1 MTERAA
7 NNGVGDTTANAALA
21 ARTTAAAMMEARA
34 MAAAKAVMTS
44 NNNDES
50 RKDIQHRFLWQ
61 IHDHGG
67 YLADYP

>member
-7 NNGVGDTTANAALA
+7 DNGVGDTTANHR
-21 ARTTAAAMMEARA
+21 RTTAAAMMEARA

-44 NNNDES
+44 NNDDES
-50 RKDIQHRFLWQ
+50 RKDIQYCFLWQ
-61 IHDHGG
+61 IDDHGS

>member
-1 MTERAA
+1 
-7 NNGVGDTTANAALA
+7 
-21 ARTTAAAMMEARA
+21 MMEARA